1 MSLSYFYLFD
11 SIRRLARRRSQP
23 ALALVV
29 LFMASWSRAAQLL
42 PLGILPPFT
51 DEVPSYPDYASKKSE
66 LADDY
71 AEYRDFR

>member
-1 MSLSYFYLFD
+1 
-11 SIRRLARRRSQP
+11 
-23 ALALVV
+23 
-29 LFMASWSRAAQLL
+29 MASWSRAAQLL

>member
-1 MSLSYFYLFD
+1 MDFSAAFFSFHSSYV
-11 SIRRLARRRSQP
+11 I
-23 ALALVV
+23 
-29 LFMASWSRAAQLL
+29 FMASWSRAAQLL